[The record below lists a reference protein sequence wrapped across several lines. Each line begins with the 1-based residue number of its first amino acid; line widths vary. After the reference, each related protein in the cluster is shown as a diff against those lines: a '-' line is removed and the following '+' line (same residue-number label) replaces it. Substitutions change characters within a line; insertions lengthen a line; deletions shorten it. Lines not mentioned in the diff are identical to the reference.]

1 MRRPQRAARLS
12 GDGAGGDGGGRANA
26 AGCVPRCRWAAS
38 AERAAA
44 RGRRAPH
51 DHAGCSL
58 QSSPPAAPR
67 ASRRR
72 PAAAGGRHQR
82 SQQHPVQL
90 KRPHEPSRR
99 RTAAQRSVKGAP
111 ASCSSVGI
119 AGIPIVDPASRRY
132 LGGRAG
138 VVSAVRRGVRAGRP
152 IGQWQR
158 RLVQQRTAAR
168 CGAAARRGIRPPPAA
183 ARAPQPGRGRAVRT
197 QEGCVS

>member
-1 MRRPQRAARLS
+1 MAA
-12 GDGAGGDGGGRANA
+12 GRANA

-90 KRPHEPSRR
+90 PRLPEPSEARGCRAAVGERSAGKLLQRR
-99 RTAAQRSVKGAP
+99 YRWHSNLRAFAP
-111 ASCSSVGI
+111 L
-119 AGIPIVDPASRRY
+119 SRRE
-132 LGGRAG
+132 GGRGFGCPA
-138 VVSAVRRGVRAGRP
+138 RRPSWPPHRTVAKTPRQWPAARVRAVAVEG
-152 IGQWQR
+152 
-158 RLVQQRTAAR
+158 T
-168 CGAAARRGIRPPPAA
+168 RPPPAA
-183 ARAPQPGRGRAVRT
+183 ARAPQPGRETSGMDAGR
-197 QEGCVS
+197 G